1 MHILISANSYPSRK
15 NQLTAF
21 VAVLA
26 EEMVRQGVDVTVV
39 AQQSLTTCWKHK
51 IPLCPLKGK
60 VLVNTVDGSREMTI
74 LRPLSLTLGQGR
86 FAKLSQRINRFVKRI
101 AVNTLKSKPDLVYS
115 HFWAAADQIID
126 YAEKYNIPSFVASG
140 EDEINI
146 EHYIDSQRITKL
158 RENTKGVI
166 CVSSKNKIESIAH
179 HLTEEKKC
187 VVLPNAINEKLFYCS
202 GKKIAREKLG
212 YMQDD
217 FIVAFCGRFN
227 KRKGCQRV
235 SEAIDLLKNQ
245 RVKSVFIGIPAG
257 ADIEEPSCEG
267 ILFKG
272 ALPHEDIPT
281 YLNAADVFVLPTLAE
296 GCSNAIVE
304 AMACGLPI
312 ISSNLP
318 FNWDLLN
325 GENAILVDPM
335 SVEQI
340 ATGIE
345 KLLNHPALQQQMS
358 LSALATVKDL
368 TIEKRVRSILQ
379 FFQQCEPRINVN
391 LEQGLM

>member
-1 MHILISANSYPSRK
+1 
-15 NQLTAF
+15 
-21 VAVLA
+21 
-26 EEMVRQGVDVTVV
+26 
-39 AQQSLTTCWKHK
+39 
-51 IPLCPLKGK
+51 
-60 VLVNTVDGSREMTI
+60 
-74 LRPLSLTLGQGR
+74 
-86 FAKLSQRINRFVKRI
+86 
-101 AVNTLKSKPDLVYS
+101 
-115 HFWAAADQIID
+115 
-126 YAEKYNIPSFVASG
+126 
-140 EDEINI
+140 
-146 EHYIDSQRITKL
+146 
-158 RENTKGVI
+158 
-166 CVSSKNKIESIAH
+166 
-179 HLTEEKKC
+179 
-187 VVLPNAINEKLFYCS
+187 
-202 GKKIAREKLG
+202 
-212 YMQDD
+212 
-217 FIVAFCGRFN
+217 VAFCGRFN

-235 SEAIDLLKNQ
+235 SEAIDLLKIQ

-318 FNWDLLN
+318 FNLDLLN

-391 LEQGLM
+391 LKQGLM